1 MDPSAP
7 CEHMTDNR
15 ADNLGRRSGSLE
27 DPLDASALSVSAV
40 VETPGG
46 CGDRDH
52 RCNLLDKK

>member
-7 CEHMTDNR
+7 CGHMMDNR

-27 DPLDASALSVSAV
+27 DPSALSVSVV
-40 VETPGG
+40 VETLGG

-52 RCNLLDKK
+52 RYNLWDKK